1 MSTYRLYLPISE
13 DVFKCEA
20 ILRYNCLMMGF
31 FLCTF
36 VAYTFINAMKYYKQ
50 TLYILCGLLLT
61 TVGLLVYSLYL
72 SGVEN
77 QEKDKQTAEMLLKDA
92 AVGWASQ
99 EFDKLGIPY
108 SASGDKN
115 EVKNPQRRMITATS
129 TLVVNVDSVKE
140 QKRLLSSDLL
150 ASMVCYLFKQS
161 ASSIDELNDQW
172 QKKLNISLPHYYS
185 ALEFIPQ
192 MPNVEKSFR
201 RTIVG
206 NATFCLPE
214 NKLGDYYLDNMYF
227 LEVNAYLSAPSVWWC
242 ADWKRM
248 DIIGCIGGLILGI
261 CILIFLLIYNR
272 SEVIGDKVET
282 LPSDFLVHPNEV
294 LSSDKTSLEDTVV
307 CSLGNSIYRLR
318 EIIFNE
324 FEMTI
329 TFREEVKQCSKQPY
343 KLLSAFIHAED
354 HFLSNNRIIEICG
367 WNLTDIG
374 VSSKKRTAIAQLRKL
389 LESNESCVKIVA
401 VQNEEYG
408 EGFKLLITD

>member
-1 MSTYRLYLPISE
+1 
-13 DVFKCEA
+13 
-20 ILRYNCLMMGF
+20 MMDF

-61 TVGLLVYSLYL
+61 TVGLLVYLLYL

-108 SASGDKN
+108 SAEGGNN
-115 EVKNPQRRMITATS
+115 EVKRSKRRTVTAAGV
-129 TLVVNVDSVKE
+129 LIVEIDSVKE
-140 QKRLLSSDLL
+140 AKRLFSSDLL
-150 ASMVCYLFKQS
+150 ASMVHYLFK
-161 ASSIDELNDQW
+161 SSDLPIDELNELW
-172 QKKLNISLPHYYS
+172 QEKLNASLPHYYS

-192 MPNVEKSFR
+192 MPNAEKSSR

-214 NKLGDYYLDNMYF
+214 NKLGDYYLDHMYF
-227 LEVNAYLSAPSVWWC
+227 LEVKAYLSVPSVWWC
-242 ADWKRM
+242 VDWKRM
-248 DIIGCIGGLILGI
+248 DIIGCIGGLIMGI
-261 CILIFLLIYNR
+261 CIMVFLLIYNR
-272 SEVIGDKVET
+272 SEVMGDKVEI

-294 LSSDKTSLEDTVV
+294 LSSDKTVLEDTVV

-329 TFREEVKQCSKQPY
+329 TFREQVKQCPKQPY

-354 HFLSNNRIIEICG
+354 HFLSNSRIIEICG